1 MKTISAKSGVRIDR
15 SGGDGVPTYYR
26 YWPIAAFSLGAT
38 ALAAAILAVSAR
50 IDFGRH
56 EPGRIEAAANVL
68 VMYLGATDCAPCRT
82 WQRDHWPQFAASS
95 DFKRLAYRE
104 VTSPKLFDLL
114 NDDYWPEDLRRYR
127 KTLEANEGVPLWFI
141 VTDGEVALTARGLR
155 EWDELALPIIKSL
168 VR

>member
-1 MKTISAKSGVRIDR
+1 VQ
-15 SGGDGVPTYYR
+15 TYGR
-26 YWPIAAFSLGAT
+26 YWPIAALGLGT
-38 ALAAAILAVSAR
+38 AAIALAILAVGAR
-50 IDFGRH
+50 INSGH
-56 EPGRIEAAANVL
+56 NGPGRAETAANVL
-68 VMYLGATDCAPCRT
+68 VIYVGATDCAPCRS
-82 WQRDHWPQFAASS
+82 WRRDRWPQFAASS

-127 KTLEANEGVPLWFI
+127 KTLDQTAGVPLWFI

-155 EWDELALPIIKSL
+155 EWDDLALPIITSL